1 MSKKRVFLS
10 NEDAEQEAVIEYCDI
25 RDIPI
30 VHIPNE
36 GKRSVSYAS
45 KLKRMG
51 LRKGF
56 PDLFVPIAQ
65 DVYHGLFIEMKYGEG
80 KISKDQQKWL
90 MSLTRWGY
98 LCRVCYGF
106 DSAVKVINEYL
117 RKKDF

>member
-1 MSKKRVFLS
+1 MAQESIFLS

-25 RDIPI
+25 RSIPI

-36 GKRSVSYAS
+36 GKRSISYAA

-56 PDLFVPIAQ
+56 PDLFVPIAKEGK
-65 DVYHGLFIEMKYGEG
+65 HGLFIEMKYGNG
-80 KISKDQQKWL
+80 KTSKDQQRWIGL
-90 MSLTRWGY
+90 LTREGY

-106 DSAVKVINEYL
+106 DSAIKVINEYL